1 MGRIV
6 SERDRASRTRIG
18 DGKLNLSI
26 YHIPSHT
33 CPKPTSKGLQA
44 VEQNLMNMI
53 SPVLTRPFH
62 TSRARGLTGLNPGTF
77 N

>member
-1 MGRIV
+1 MGGIV

-26 YHIPSHT
+26 YHFPSHT

-44 VEQNLMNMI
+44 VEHKFDEYDLSCPDMPI
-53 SPVLTRPFH
+53 SHQSGTRLDGFEPRYF
-62 TSRARGLTGLNPGTF
+62 
-77 N
+77 